1 VTAGSGATRDEVAY
15 HEAGHA
21 VLSHRLRSRAVI
33 KISIADDGRQTTYAD
48 LTPLQERYLLK
59 ADLECRYGGFVAA
72 PARRWVEGRLMV
84 ILAGDLAQWK
94 STGHATPDG
103 YAPSAGD
110 ETNALS
116 LAQKVSSSSDE
127 ARAYAMWLVQRT
139 WNMLCEPTCWS
150 AVRGVAD
157 QLLTRETLS
166 RRQFSRIV
174 RA

>member
-1 VTAGSGATRDEVAY
+1 VTAESEATRDEVAH

-21 VLSHRLRSRAVI
+21 VLSHRLRNRAVI
-33 KISIADDGRQTTYAD
+33 EISIAVDGRQTTYAD
-48 LTPLQERYLLK
+48 LTPLQERYLQK

-103 YAPSAGD
+103 YAPSTGD

-116 LAQKVSSSSDE
+116 LAQKVSASSDE
-127 ARAYAMWLVQRT
+127 ARSYAKWLVQRT
-139 WNMLCEPTCWS
+139 WNMLCEPNCWS
-150 AVRGVAD
+150 AVRDVAA
-157 QLLTRETLS
+157 QLLTSETLT
-166 RRQFSRIV
+166 RGQFSRIA
-174 RA
+174 RP